1 MKIVLSGV
9 ETNNKGAELMLYA
22 ILQEIERRL
31 PNAEVYI
38 EPEMN
43 RQGLDYVHTKVK
55 LRYWPKAEFVQKM
68 HLKGI
73 FSRLHLPMKVLRDT
87 SAVKADYVLDGSGFC
102 FSDQC
107 KMWGR
112 KAEWWESLL
121 KRQYKHGAKIVFLP
135 QAFGPLEEIDTKE
148 AIRVLNKYST
158 LIMPREKV
166 SYDYLKGSGLVDM
179 QKVQTYTDFTSF
191 VKGQFPVKYEH
202 LKNGICI
209 IPNMKMIEQN
219 KISLEDYISLLSDIA
234 SLGIKSGRPVYLLNH
249 EGERD
254 EKLAYMCKERMG
266 DSIEVATDLDA
277 LQVKGLIASAFI
289 VVTSRFHGL
298 ASSLNSC
305 VPSLATSWSHK
316 YSELFRDYGMDDSYV
331 LPLNDSAAAV
341 QRVSEL
347 MTDSK
352 NTEVRRALEVK
363 KKEIQSQTKEMW
375 ECVWNV

>member
-1 MKIVLSGV
+1 MKIVLTGV

-22 ILQEIERRL
+22 ILQEVERRH

-55 LRYWPKAEFVQKM
+55 LHYWPKAEFVLKM

-87 SAVKADYVLDGSGFC
+87 NAVKADYVLDGSGFC

-121 KRQYKHGAKIVFLP
+121 KRQYEHGSKIVFLP
-135 QAFGPLEEIDTKE
+135 QAFGPLEEKGTKE
-148 AIRVLNKYST
+148 AVSILNKYSA

-166 SYDYLKGSGLVDM
+166 SYDYLVRSGLVDM
-179 QKVQTYTDFTSF
+179 QKVKKYTDFTSLVDGVF
-191 VKGQFPVKYEH
+191 PKQYERLKG
-202 LKNGICI
+202 GICI

-219 KISLEDYISLLSDIA
+219 KISLENYISLLSEIA
-234 SLGIKSGRPVYLLNH
+234 SLGAVSGRSVYLLNH

-254 EKLAYMCKERMG
+254 EKLAYMCKEHMG
-266 DSIEVATDLDA
+266 NSIEVVTDLDA
-277 LQVKGLIASAFI
+277 LQVKGLISSAYI

-316 YSELFRDYGMDDSYV
+316 YSELFRDYGMDESYV
-331 LPLNDSAAAV
+331 LPLNDNAAAV
-341 QRVSEL
+341 ARVEEI
-347 MTDSK
+347 MEKSK
-352 NTEVRRALEVK
+352 NAEVRELLGIK
-363 KKEIQSQTKEMW
+363 TKEIQTQTREMW
-375 ECVWNV
+375 ECVWNL

>member
-1 MKIVLSGV
+1 MKIVLTGV

-22 ILQEIERRL
+22 ILQEVERRH

-73 FSRLHLPMKVLRDT
+73 FSRLHLPMKVLRYT

-121 KRQYKHGAKIVFLP
+121 NRQYKHGAKIVFLP

-158 LIMPREKV
+158 LIMPRERV
-166 SYDYLKGSGLVDM
+166 SYDFLKNSDLMDM
-179 QKVQTYTDFTSF
+179 EKVKINTDFTSL
-191 VKGQFPVKYEH
+191 VDGTFPKLYEH
-202 LKNGICI
+202 LRNGICI
-209 IPNMKMIEQN
+209 IPNMKMIEKGN
-219 KISLEDYISLLSDIA
+219 ISLDKYIHLLISIIQE
-234 SLGIKSGRPVYLLNH
+234 GKKSGYPVYLLNH
-249 EGERD
+249 EGKKD
-254 EKLAYMCKERMG
+254 EKLAYRCREKIG
-266 DSIEVATDLDA
+266 NDIDVVTGLNA
-277 LQVKGLIASAFI
+277 LEVKGMISSSFM

-298 ASSLNSC
+298 ASALNC
-305 VPSLATSWSHK
+305 GVPSLATSWSHK
-316 YSELFRDYGMDDSYV
+316 YKSLFLDYELDDSYI
-331 LPLNDSAAAV
+331 LPLDNVEKVIV
-341 QRVSEL
+341 Q
-347 MTDSK
+347 
-352 NTEVRRALEVK
+352 VK
-363 KKEIQSQTKEMW
+363 RILGADENEKIRKHINEQVPRIKIQTIEMW
-375 ECVWNV
+375 NQVWNL

>member
-1 MKIVLSGV
+1 MKIVLTGV

-22 ILQEIERRL
+22 ILQEVERRH
-31 PNAEVYI
+31 PNADVYI

-43 RQGLDYVHTKVK
+43 MQGLDYVHTKVK
-55 LRYWPKAEFVQKM
+55 LRYWPKAEFVQNM

-73 FSRLHLPMKVLRDT
+73 FYRLHLPMKVLRDT

-112 KAEWWESLL
+112 KAEWWKSLL
-121 KRQYKHGAKIVFLP
+121 KRQYDHGAKIVFLP
-135 QAFGPLEEIDTKE
+135 QAFGPLEEKDTRE
-148 AIRVLNKYST
+148 AISVLNKYST

-166 SYDYLKGSGLVDM
+166 SYDYLTNSGLVDM
-179 QKVQTYTDFTSF
+179 KKVKTFTDFTSLVDGVF
-191 VKGQFPVKYEH
+191 PNQYERLKG
-202 LKNGICI
+202 GICI
-209 IPNMKMIEQN
+209 IPNMKMIDQN
-219 KISLEDYISLLSDIA
+219 KISLENYISLLSEIA
-234 SLGIKSGRPVYLLNH
+234 SLGVKCGRPVYMLNH

-254 EKLAYMCKERMG
+254 EKLAYICKEHMG
-266 DSIEVATDLDA
+266 DSIEVVSDLDA
-277 LQVKGLIASAFI
+277 LRVKGLIASAYI

-316 YSELFRDYGMDDSYV
+316 YSELFHDYGMDDSYV
-331 LPLNDSAAAV
+331 LPLNDNTAAV

-352 NTEVRRALEVK
+352 NAEIRRALEVK
-363 KKEIQSQTKEMW
+363 KKEIQSQTKDMW